1 MRILMACLAT
11 AALAATSL
19 VAQGRMGPR
28 DGSRTP
34 NFDAVKAAL
43 NISDAQLAAIQQNN
57 EASRDRVKA
66 VFEETAAKREQ
77 MQAEL
82 ESANPNPTTI
92 GQLMLDARAN
102 HEKIAA
108 IRAEVRE
115 QNLAGLD
122 EQQKAALQALVDA
135 EKRDPALRE
144 AAMLNLIE
152 GKGGPGPGMGPGMGP
167 GGPGG
172 GPGMGGRPHGPRGG
186 GFGGG
191 PRS

>member
-19 VAQGRMGPR
+19 AAQGRMGPR
-28 DGSRTP
+28 DGFRTP
-34 NFDAVKAAL
+34 SFDAVKAAL
-43 NISDAQLAAIQQNN
+43 SLSDSQVAAIQQNN
-57 EASRDRVKA
+57 EASREQVKTI
-66 VFEETAAKREQ
+66 FEESAAKREQ

-92 GQLMLDARAN
+92 GQLMLDARAS
-102 HEKIAA
+102 HEKIEA

-115 QNLAGLD
+115 RNLAGLD
-122 EQQKAALQALVDA
+122 EQQKAALKALVDA
-135 EKRDPALRE
+135 EKRSAALHE
-144 AAMLNLIE
+144 AAMLNLVE
-152 GKGGPGPGMGPGMGP
+152 GI

-172 GPGMGGRPHGPRGG
+172 GPGMERRPHGPRRG

-191 PRS
+191 PRG